1 MTTLH
6 PMNPTLETQKVLVRG
21 LKPEDFDSVV
31 RLDGKNTGRRREEY
45 FKVKLQQ
52 NLQET
57 GVKVSLAAEFD
68 GAFVGFLLARVYY
81 GEFGISEPTALLD
94 TIDVHP
100 DFKGHGVGRAL
111 LDQLNINL
119 NGLGV
124 HTLRTEVSWDAPDL
138 IAFFNHSGFHPAPR
152 LCLDL
157 DLEEA
162 RKTREEREEAAL

>member
-1 MTTLH
+1 
-6 PMNPTLETQKVLVRG
+6 
-21 LKPEDFDSVV
+21 V
-31 RLDGKNTGRRREEY
+31 RLDTKNTGRRREEF

-57 GVKVSLAAEFD
+57 GVKVSLAAELD

-81 GEFGISEPTALLD
+81 GEFGISEPVALLD

-100 DFKGHGVGRAL
+100 DFKGHGVGRVL

-124 HTLRTEVSWDAPDL
+124 HTLRTEVGWDAPDL
-138 IAFFNHSGFHPAPR
+138 IAFFNHSGFLPASR

-157 DLEEA
+157 NLDTA
-162 RKTREEREEAAL
+162 RHAREQREEDAL